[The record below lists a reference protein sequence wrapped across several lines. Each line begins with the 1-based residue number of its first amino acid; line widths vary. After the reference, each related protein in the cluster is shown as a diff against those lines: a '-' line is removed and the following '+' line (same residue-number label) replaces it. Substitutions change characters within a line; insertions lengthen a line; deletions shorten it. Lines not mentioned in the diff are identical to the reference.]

1 MQPWTLGILKPDAVS
16 NPITL
21 KWINQAIFQNGL
33 KIQLG
38 CRMHLDENHASELY
52 TLHKGKFYFP
62 RLIRHM
68 CSGPVVIIRLEVRPF
83 NMPVRQSSTFINW
96 VNQTFYGT
104 YDYES
109 PEPAPIFGETEAIER
124 WKKILGPTK
133 LFQNMYMTNGTIGET
148 FLCNL
153 RQYFATSDSRNLAHG
168 SSSLED
174 LHREYAI
181 FKDYLRVVDHPD
193 FELFELDK
201 FTLDNQENSLDSR
214 DEKN

>member
-124 WKKILGPTK
+124 WKKNSWTNKVISKYVYDEWYNWRNVSLQSPSIFCDIRFKEFGSRFLILRR
-133 LFQNMYMTNGTIGET
+133 F
-148 FLCNL
+148 
-153 RQYFATSDSRNLAHG
+153 TS
-168 SSSLED
+168 
-174 LHREYAI
+174 
-181 FKDYLRVVDHPD
+181 
-193 FELFELDK
+193 
-201 FTLDNQENSLDSR
+201 
-214 DEKN
+214 